1 MLVMSRKP
9 GESIQVGD
17 GVNITVVEIKGTK
30 IRLGITAGKE
40 TTILRGE
47 LSPSRAIEDEP
58 RPLKK
63 KAA

>member
-1 MLVMSRKP
+1 MLVVSRKP

-17 GVNITVVEIKGTK
+17 GINVTVVEIKGSK

-47 LSPSRAIEDEP
+47 ICLPIDEKALS
-58 RPLKK
+58 KK
-63 KAA
+63 VA